1 MAHRRIPPI
10 QCLLTFEA
18 VARLRSASRAAEEL
32 CVTVSAVSHRLRQLE
47 SHLGVRLFSR
57 SDFTPTAEGAAY
69 LQQVGVALGALR
81 ELPGERA
88 PAVAPRLRVAVTPSF
103 CRQFVMPKLEL
114 FRRDWPEIELTLQV
128 SIPLRDVVAE
138 EADLEIRYGAG
149 GYTDLEHRLLLCDD
163 VVPAC
168 SPAFLAE
175 HGPFDGF
182 ASVAECSATALVRSP
197 LEPWSNWFAH
207 CGLTLPEPARGAQFN
222 DLGLAYD
229 AAASGFGVALVRQR
243 LGAAWFDG
251 GRLLALSS
259 RPLRSPHAHYLCWRP
274 GALERWECAA
284 FADWLQAVL
293 P

>member
-1 MAHRRIPPI
+1 
-10 QCLLTFEA
+10 
-18 VARLRSASRAAEEL
+18 
-32 CVTVSAVSHRLRQLE
+32 
-47 SHLGVRLFSR
+47 
-57 SDFTPTAEGAAY
+57 
-69 LQQVGVALGALR
+69 
-81 ELPGERA
+81 
-88 PAVAPRLRVAVTPSF
+88 LRVAVTPSF

-114 FRRDWPEIELTLQV
+114 FRRDWPDIELTLQV